1 MNLSAEVFEQ
11 IIAKVKTDACTHDE
25 RRSTPRV
32 GIRATA
38 TIYLLKDDAKAV
50 DALAVTVRD
59 ISAGGIGLIHSAP
72 IKVGA
77 RFLMRL
83 ARVMDKPLPL
93 VCVVRHCRALAGS
106 TLYAVGAEFQK
117 VAPAAPV
124 EATDVATAQ
133 DIKRI
138 AAAILD

>member
-11 IIAKVKTDACTHDE
+11 IIAKVKTDACAHDE
-25 RRSTPRV
+25 RRNAPRV

-38 TIYLLKDDAKAV
+38 TVYLLKDESKGVEAI
-50 DALAVTVRD
+50 AVTVRD
-59 ISAGGIGLIHSAP
+59 ISAGGVGLIHTSP
-72 IKVGA
+72 LKVGA

-83 ARVMDKPLPL
+83 PRAMDKPLPL
-93 VCVVRHCRALAGS
+93 VCVVRHCRGLAGS
-106 TLYAVGAEFQK
+106 TLYAVGAAFMK

-124 EATDVATAQ
+124 ETTDEATAQ